1 MIIKQSVV
9 DVLMFLFERYLD
21 DDAENE
27 NTRVTDERDS
37 IQLRLE
43 EMGFHNQEINQ
54 AFDWLE
60 DLAEIQADIQDKQDF
75 ISIKETSNRIYSE
88 QEKKLITVESIGFL
102 NFLEQSNILNSV
114 TRELILDRVIAL
126 GHPLDAEQL
135 KWIIMI
141 VLHTQPG
148 EENAL
153 AIMEDFILVDWV
165 SVEEIDKA
173 NNFNVYPNPGTGL
186 FIIEFDEKTD
196 ETVSIEVAD
205 YTGKLIKKIET
216 SKKNQTYK
224 LDLSDENNGVYMVSV
239 KSKESTVIKKLSL
252 IK

>member
-21 DDAENE
+21 DDEAIETN
-27 NTRVTDERDS
+27 RVTDERDS

-60 DLAEIQADIQDKQDF
+60 DLADLQADMQDKQEC
-75 ISIKETSNRIYSE
+75 IAIKETSIRIYSE
-88 QEKKLITVESIGFL
+88 EEKKLINLESIGFL
-102 NFLEQSNILNSV
+102 NFLEQSNILTSV

-153 AIMEDFILVDWV
+153 ALMEDFI
-165 SVEEIDKA
+165 
-173 NNFNVYPNPGTGL
+173 
-186 FIIEFDEKTD
+186 FDET
-196 ETVSIEVAD
+196 IEQ
-205 YTGKLIKKIET
+205 IH
-216 SKKNQTYK
+216 
-224 LDLSDENNGVYMVSV
+224 
-239 KSKESTVIKKLSL
+239 
-252 IK
+252 

>member
-21 DDAENE
+21 DDTQDDN
-27 NTRVTDERDS
+27 NRVTEERDS

-43 EMGFHNQEINQ
+43 EMGFHNHEINQ

-60 DLAEIQADIQDKQDF
+60 DLAGLRDNDQTIAV
-75 ISIKETSNRIYSE
+75 KETSTRIYSE
-88 QEKKLITVESIGFL
+88 EEKKLISLESIGFL
-102 NFLEQSNILNSV
+102 NFLEQTNILTSI

-141 VLHTQPG
+141 VLHSHPG

-153 AIMEDFILVDWV
+153 ALMEDFI
-165 SVEEIDKA
+165 
-173 NNFNVYPNPGTGL
+173 
-186 FIIEFDEKTD
+186 FDETID
-196 ETVSIEVAD
+196 F
-205 YTGKLIKKIET
+205 LH
-216 SKKNQTYK
+216 
-224 LDLSDENNGVYMVSV
+224 
-239 KSKESTVIKKLSL
+239 
-252 IK
+252 